1 MPYYQSVQ
9 SDEADPL
16 SIVTGSDVEPP
27 ARPPTFAAMGV
38 IKWLYLKCSACN
50 LDYRKFAGL
59 EPPPPKPECSI
70 GYHHNCYGHGGF
82 HACPRCRKE
91 LTFKGDCS
99 HFDYLDSTC
108 GNCDANL
115 TGQATFTRGSEARHA
130 TNFIS
135 RAKRWSRKDVA
146 LELRRAAESG
156 DDVRI
161 DSIISGSEHG
171 IAVMNVAGGLDPDVN
186 AGEPNYTPLHWAA
199 VRGHVET
206 AVFLLHQ
213 GCDVNC
219 TKNVDNGWTA
229 LHLAALMGHLE
240 VVQMLVKHGGEL
252 NVFDEQGISPGYFA
266 ATRNN
271 YEMLEWMIEHGW
283 DMTGTG
289 PRGWTAAHITSFDGA
304 INCLEL
310 IVKNGGNLLLP
321 DDDGNSVKYICEL
334 LGGEMLIRVLSK
346 RNADGERAVD
356 IARRLS
362 KHTGHIGCI
371 LRYLEE
377 LVSIL
382 AEGRAQVKAGLSA
395 AGRSGRRSRS
405 PRGSGRSTPTSP
417 SPPSA
422 PSSPKPG
429 GDQSG
434 LPPTLRELGIYAVPA
449 QVEPTY
455 TPPPQKATT
464 ATQCDGPDQGD
475 HDKWA
480 ALADLDAERAALKHR
495 CMEVRRVGDE
505 RKGEC
510 DTLRK
515 RLIRM
520 QMHDGLAGDVKP
532 ATAP

>member
-1 MPYYQSVQ
+1 
-9 SDEADPL
+9 
-16 SIVTGSDVEPP
+16 
-27 ARPPTFAAMGV
+27 
-38 IKWLYLKCSACN
+38 
-50 LDYRKFAGL
+50 
-59 EPPPPKPECSI
+59 
-70 GYHHNCYGHGGF
+70 
-82 HACPRCRKE
+82 
-91 LTFKGDCS
+91 
-99 HFDYLDSTC
+99 
-108 GNCDANL
+108 
-115 TGQATFTRGSEARHA
+115 
-130 TNFIS
+130 
-135 RAKRWSRKDVA
+135 
-146 LELRRAAESG
+146 
-156 DDVRI
+156 
-161 DSIISGSEHG
+161 
-171 IAVMNVAGGLDPDVN
+171 
-186 AGEPNYTPLHWAA
+186 
-199 VRGHVET
+199 
-206 AVFLLHQ
+206 
-213 GCDVNC
+213 
-219 TKNVDNGWTA
+219 
-229 LHLAALMGHLE
+229 MGHLE

-321 DDDGNSVKYICEL
+321 DDDGNCPLHLATREGHLLAVKYICEL

-362 KHTGHIGCI
+362 KHTGRGKHEPSDCETEGSACTASIGCI

-480 ALADLDAERAALKHR
+480 VEEYEMLHEIFCTLADKLFYSGGRYPGDAAHMQALADLDAERAALKHR

-532 ATAP
+532 ATAPRSRVAWKPNGVSEYYNQNPNPQWIPPPDYSLGQFGKGSWRPGQEAGVKEKRRSWKPPGKTYAATCVPMVPTGELTAAASGPLGGGTLPGRVENSGVVRTAVMRRSNGQQGSF